1 MMGVDGELAGLINQ
15 LAVLLLVTGVVI
27 FASIIFSRKFGKEA
41 QGLKN
46 RLQAIASLSTHIG
59 KQKEMQY
66 ERDNELAIFQVLA
79 QKLGVYDRILIEIVR
94 SGIKISVVNFAWMC
108 MSLAVVSFIFGYY
121 VNFGA
126 IGTLIFGLFIGC
138 TPVLWLKLKVRSRR
152 KAIEAQ
158 LPDALDFLVRTL
170 QVGHGLVS
178 IFNIMGEE
186 LEDPIKTEFKILGQE
201 IGFGMPFTQALFNL
215 TNRINST
222 DFNFL
227 VIGLLIQR
235 ESGGNLVELLQ
246 SLAKSMRKRFIFV
259 GKIQILATEGKY
271 AGIML
276 SVLPFFVGAI
286 ITLINPEYMSLLW
299 TTPAGQTAIKITIIM
314 ILIGGIWMWKITQIK
329 V

>member
-1 MMGVDGELAGLINQ
+1 MMGLDDGLSGLITQ
-15 LAVLLLVTGVVI
+15 LLVLLIVTGVAVI
-27 FASIIFSRKFGKEA
+27 SSIIFSRRFSKEA
-41 QGLKN
+41 RGLKN
-46 RLQAIASLSTHIG
+46 RLQTIASLSVHTG
-59 KQKEMQY
+59 KQREMQY
-66 ERDNELAIFQVLA
+66 ERGNELSMFQVLA
-79 QKLGVYDRILIEIVR
+79 QKLGVYDRISIEIVR
-94 SGIKISVVNFAWMC
+94 SGIKMSVVNLAWMC
-108 MSLAVVSFIFGYY
+108 VSLAVVSFIFGYY

-138 TPVLWLKLKVRSRR
+138 TPILWLKLKIRSRR
-152 KAIEAQ
+152 RAIEKQ

-170 QVGHGLVS
+170 QVGHGLVA

-201 IGFGMPFTQALFNL
+201 IGFGMPFTEALFNL

-235 ESGGNLVELLQ
+235 ESGGNLIELLQ
-246 SLAKSMRKRFIFV
+246 SLAKSIRERFIFV
-259 GKIQILATEGKY
+259 GKIEILATEGKY

-276 SVLPFFVGAI
+276 SALPFVVGGI
-286 ITLINPEYMSLLW
+286 ITLINPQYMSLLW
-299 TTPAGQTAIKITIIM
+299 TTPVGQTTIKITVIM
-314 ILIGGIWMWKITQIK
+314 ILIGGAWMWKITQIK